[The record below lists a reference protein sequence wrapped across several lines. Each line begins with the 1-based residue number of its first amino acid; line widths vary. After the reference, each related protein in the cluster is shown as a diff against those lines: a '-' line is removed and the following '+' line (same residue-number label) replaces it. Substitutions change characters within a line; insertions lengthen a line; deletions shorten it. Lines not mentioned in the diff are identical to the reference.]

1 MLFPNAAIFPSR
13 VHPIFPPLLSSSIV
27 AGIDSIHITSNNLN
41 ADTNAI
47 RTAVR
52 GIATVSRVIDARI
65 ARLARGTNE
74 AATCLS
80 DANSRAIGPAMGRIA
95 RIAWVIDACLARF
108 GALLTGETAAGS
120 ECRSAAVDGGGDR
133 GAVDEDADATAV
145 GTAILRVA
153 VVVGIV
159 DAGLAFLGALDVG
172 DAAAEGS
179 WLETQAG
186 TVRLGIT
193 ARLGRVGEAF
203 LPLGAGG

>member
-1 MLFPNAAIFPSR
+1 MNISLYNPQSLLLFPTLFFLYTYHAISQSCNFPFIYASN
-13 VHPIFPPLLSSSIV
+13 FPPLFSSSIV
-27 AGIDSIHITSNNLN
+27 TRIDTIHITSNNLN

-65 ARLARGTNE
+65 ARFARSTGE

-80 DANSRAIGPAMGRIA
+80 DANSRAIGSAMGRIA
-95 RIAWVIDACLARF
+95 RIAWVIDACLACF
-108 GALLTGETAAGS
+108 GALLTGETTARS

-133 GAVDEDADATAV
+133 GAVDEDADTTAV
-145 GTAILRVA
+145 GTAVVRVA

-172 DAAAEGS
+172 DAAAERS
-179 WLETQAG
+179 WL
-186 TVRLGIT
+186 
-193 ARLGRVGEAF
+193 
-203 LPLGAGG
+203 